1 MATLDV
7 DCNGLVIKTISKKP
21 PKHHTLKIMSFSSL
35 KSEDRFESGYFEAG
49 GYSWKLVLFPNG
61 NKKRNVTDH
70 ISLYLE
76 MAGEKP
82 ISTGLVVTVD
92 YKLFLLNRQKETKTY
107 LVREDANKKEQKYC
121 FYRTIVGGSAGFD
134 RFISLEDFNNVC
146 NGYLVD
152 DQFIDFSKLTADYY
166 YSPSFIAGDQKYCK
180 WKVSLYPKG
189 TSAGKGSHVSVYLRM
204 DETEKLPT
212 GSKILAQFKV
222 RILDQLNTGSVPQ
235 AGVWVGLNSLHRK
248 QMQHFLRMT
257 SVSSRRKSL
266 F

>member
-152 DQFIDFSKLTADYY
+152 DQCEFGAEVF
-166 YSPSFIAGDQKYCK
+166 
-180 WKVSLYPKG
+180 VSEMRK
-189 TSAGKGSHVSVYLRM
+189 GKGEMVAM
-204 DETEKLPT
+204 N
-212 GSKILAQFKV
+212 
-222 RILDQLNTGSVPQ
+222 LNTYVQVCLESYRLLKANG
-235 AGVWVGLNSLHRK
+235 
-248 QMQHFLRMT
+248 
-257 SVSSRRKSL
+257 
-266 F
+266 